1 MKKREFKSESKR
13 LLDLMINSIYTNK
26 EIFLRELISN
36 ASDALD
42 KLYYLSLTDNSIKV
56 NQNDLKIMLDYDKD
70 KRTITITDNG
80 CGMNEEELE
89 NNLGTIAKSGSL
101 SFKEENKNQND
112 VDIIGQFGVGF
123 YSAFMV
129 SKEVEVY
136 TRKYNEEDG
145 YLWKSSGIDGYTV
158 EKCKKE
164 DIGTKITLYLKDDTD
179 DDKYSDFLSEYRLK
193 NMVKKYSDYIRYP
206 IMMKVE
212 NSRLKE
218 GSDSEYETVSEI
230 ETLNSRI
237 PLWKKDKSKITTEEY
252 NNFYTDKFYDYEAP
266 LKVIHFSMEGTCSFK
281 SLLFIPSHA
290 PYDLYTKEYKK
301 GLQLYS
307 SGVLIMDKCEELLPD
322 YYSFVKG
329 VVDTDDLSLNI
340 SREMLQQDK
349 KLKLIG
355 KNIESKIKKELE
367 AMLKD
372 NFEEYKKFFK
382 TFGMQIK
389 FGVYNN
395 YGIDKD
401 KLKDL
406 LIFYSANKKDF
417 ITLKQYVDEM
427 KKDQD
432 SIYYANGETIDKID
446 LLPQVERVKD
456 KKYDILYLTDYVDE
470 FAIKALME
478 YEGKKFANVSD
489 ESLELDSKKEIEAL
503 KKINEDNKTLLDLMK
518 EDIGSNVTEVR
529 FTHRL
534 KSHPVCLTTKGGLSI
549 EMEKVLNAMP
559 TDEHVNASV
568 ILEINESHPI
578 AAKLKDL
585 YNSDKEEFKKYSKVL
600 YAQARLIEG
609 LTLDNP
615 TEISNLMCDIMT
627 DK

>member
-70 KRTITITDNG
+70 KRIITITDNG

-145 YLWKSSGIDGYTV
+145 YLWKSSGVDGYTV

-164 DIGTKITLYLKDDTD
+164 DIGTKITLYLKNDTD

-372 NFEEYKKFFK
+372 NFGEYKKFFK

-627 DK
+627 NK